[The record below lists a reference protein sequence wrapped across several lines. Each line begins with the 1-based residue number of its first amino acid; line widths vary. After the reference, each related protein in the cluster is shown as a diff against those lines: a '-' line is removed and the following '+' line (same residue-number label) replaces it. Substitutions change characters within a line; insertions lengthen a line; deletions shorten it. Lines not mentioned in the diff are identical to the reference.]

1 MKRKL
6 TSAAEA
12 AVLLVFY
19 GTTEVVPFPISARR
33 VEKARTVVETPCQAN
48 TSADGQGVLRSAQDD
63 ISKELPS
70 QSRVWKQM
78 RGRLHCTRYMSL
90 TDQLGFRFAPPE
102 RRVWTVRALVAA
114 VRTHV
119 EREYSDA
126 WVEGEISNFRAPD
139 SGHLYFTLK
148 DGNAQIRVVM
158 FSSKARLLRF
168 RPADGMQ
175 VVVRG
180 RVTIYEDR
188 GELQIAAEYLE
199 PKGAGGLQVAFEQLK
214 AKLEAEGLF
223 AAERKK
229 AIPTLPGRIG
239 IVTSPQ
245 AAALRDILNILQRRH
260 HTVNAVI
267 YPAQVQG
274 DFAAS
279 EVAAGV
285 RYFNEIRNDASRSV
299 EVIIVGR
306 GGGSAEDL
314 AAFNDE
320 GLARAVAASEIPVIS
335 AVGHET
341 DFTIVD
347 FVADLRAA
355 TPSAAAELVIR
366 SRVEIENQAEAVR
379 ERLVRAMERQLLEAR
394 HALMERAQHGAF
406 VRMMDLIRQR
416 QQKLDDLT
424 FRLER
429 GERAA
434 LELMRRRWETLAAAV
449 RHYDLRRVLAGIR
462 GELAAGTAALAAA
475 MRNQLLQNKVRI
487 ERMAR
492 ALETL
497 SPLAIL
503 ERGYALVFD
512 GAGQLVKDAGLV
524 KAGDEISARVA
535 RGEIRAVVKKAG
547 ADRR

>member
-1 MKRKL
+1 
-6 TSAAEA
+6 
-12 AVLLVFY
+12 
-19 GTTEVVPFPISARR
+19 
-33 VEKARTVVETPCQAN
+33 
-48 TSADGQGVLRSAQDD
+48 
-63 ISKELPS
+63 
-70 QSRVWKQM
+70 
-78 RGRLHCTRYMSL
+78 
-90 TDQLGFRFAPPE
+90 
-102 RRVWTVRALVAA
+102 VWTVRGLVAA
-114 VRTHV
+114 VRTLV

-126 WVEGEISNFRAPD
+126 WVEGEISNFRAPE

-148 DGNAQIRVVM
+148 DGSAQIRAVM
-158 FSSKARLLRF
+158 FRSAARLLRF
-168 RPADGMQ
+168 RPTDGMQ

-188 GELQIAAEYLE
+188 GELQIAVEHIE

-223 AAERKK
+223 AAARKK
-229 AIPTLPGRIG
+229 AIPTLPARIG

-245 AAALRDILNILQRRH
+245 AAALRDILNILLRRH
-260 HTVNAVI
+260 HTANVMI

-274 DFAAS
+274 ESAAV
-279 EVAAGV
+279 EVAGGV
-285 RYFNEIRNDASRSV
+285 RYFNRSRCV

-320 GLARAVAASEIPVIS
+320 GLARSVAASEIPVIS

-347 FVADLRAA
+347 FVADLRAP

-366 SRVEIENQAEAVR
+366 SRVEVENQADAAR

-394 HALMERAQHGAF
+394 HALMERAQDGAF
-406 VRMMDLIRQR
+406 ARMMDLIRQR

-424 FRLER
+424 YRLER
-429 GERAA
+429 GERQI
-434 LELMRRRWETLAAAV
+434 LEILRRQWETVASAV
-449 RHYDLRRVLAGIR
+449 RHYDARRVLAGIR
-462 GELAAGTAALAAA
+462 GELEAVTAAMAAA
-475 MRNQLLQNKVRI
+475 MRNQLLQNKVRL
-487 ERMAR
+487 ERMGK
-492 ALETL
+492 ALEML

-512 GAGQLVKDAGLV
+512 GTGRLVKDAAQV
-524 KAGDEISARVA
+524 QAGQEISARLA
-535 RGEIRAVVKKAG
+535 RGEIRATVKKTTEDVSGQANQ
-547 ADRR
+547 

>member
-1 MKRKL
+1 
-6 TSAAEA
+6 
-12 AVLLVFY
+12 
-19 GTTEVVPFPISARR
+19 
-33 VEKARTVVETPCQAN
+33 
-48 TSADGQGVLRSAQDD
+48 
-63 ISKELPS
+63 
-70 QSRVWKQM
+70 
-78 RGRLHCTRYMSL
+78 MSL
-90 TDQLGFRFAPPE
+90 TDQLGFRFTPPE

-158 FSSKARLLRF
+158 FRSAARLLRF

-175 VVVRG
+175 VIVRG
-180 RVTIYEDR
+180 RITIYEDR
-188 GELQIAAEYLE
+188 GELQISAEYIE
-199 PKGAGGLQVAFEQLK
+199 PKGAGSLQVAFEQLK

-229 AIPTLPGRIG
+229 AIPTLPTRIG

-260 HTVNAVI
+260 RSANIVI
-267 YPAQVQG
+267 FPAQVQG
-274 DFAAS
+274 DSAAL
-279 EVAAGV
+279 EVASGI
-285 RYFNEIRNDASRSV
+285 RYFNQSRSV

-314 AAFNDE
+314 ASFNNE
-320 GLARAVAASEIPVIS
+320 GLARTVAASEIPVIS

-341 DFTIVD
+341 DFTIMD
-347 FVADLRAA
+347 FVADLRAP

-379 ERLVRAMERQLLEAR
+379 ERLVRAMQRHLLEAR

-406 VRMMDLIRQR
+406 ARMMDLIRRR
-416 QQKLDDLT
+416 QQKVDDLT

-429 GERAA
+429 GQRQILERS
-434 LELMRRRWETLAAAV
+434 RRRLEMVSAAV

-462 GELAAGTAALAAA
+462 GQLEAGTSALGAA
-475 MRNQLLQNKVRI
+475 MRNQLLQQKVRV

-492 ALETL
+492 ALDML

-503 ERGYALVFD
+503 DRGYALVFD
-512 GAGQLVKDAGLV
+512 SAGKLVKDAGELTT
-524 KAGDEISARVA
+524 GQEISARLA
-535 RGEIRAVVKKAG
+535 RGEVRATVKKTSPNAPL
-547 ADRR
+547 DKE

>member
-1 MKRKL
+1 
-6 TSAAEA
+6 
-12 AVLLVFY
+12 
-19 GTTEVVPFPISARR
+19 
-33 VEKARTVVETPCQAN
+33 
-48 TSADGQGVLRSAQDD
+48 
-63 ISKELPS
+63 
-70 QSRVWKQM
+70 
-78 RGRLHCTRYMSL
+78 MSL
-90 TDQLGFRFAPPE
+90 SDQLGFRFTPPE
-102 RRVWTVRALVAA
+102 RRVWTVRGLVAA
-114 VRTHV
+114 VRSHV

-126 WVEGEISNFRAPD
+126 WVEGEISNFRAQN

-148 DGNAQIRVVM
+148 DGNAQIKVVM

-180 RVTIYEDR
+180 RVTIYEER
-188 GELQIAAEYLE
+188 GDLQIAAEYVE

-229 AIPTLPGRIG
+229 AIPALPARIG

-260 HTVNAVI
+260 HSVSTVI

-274 DFAAS
+274 DLAAG
-279 EVAAGV
+279 EVAAGI
-285 RYFNEIRNDASRSV
+285 RYFNGVREDATRSV

-314 AAFNDE
+314 AAFNNE

-341 DFTIVD
+341 DFTICD
-347 FVADLRAA
+347 FVADLRAP

-366 SRVEIENQAEAVR
+366 SRVEVENQAEAVR
-379 ERLVRAMERQLLEAR
+379 ERLVRAMERRLLEAR
-394 HALMERAQHGAF
+394 HALMERAQDGAF
-406 VRMMDLIRQR
+406 ARMMDLIRR
-416 QQKLDDLT
+416 QQQKVDDLT

-429 GERAA
+429 GQRQV
-434 LELMRRRWETLAAAV
+434 LEQVRRRLEMVSAAV
-449 RHYDLRRVLAGIR
+449 RHYDLRRVLAGMR
-462 GELAAGTAALAAA
+462 GELQAVTAAMAAA
-475 MRNQLLQNKVRI
+475 MRNQLLLNKVRL
-487 ERMAR
+487 ERMGR
-492 ALETL
+492 ALEAL

-512 GAGQLVKDAGLV
+512 SSGQLIKDAAQVG
-524 KAGDEISARVA
+524 AGDEISARVA
-535 RGEIRAVVKKAG
+535 RGEIRAVVKRAG
-547 ADRR
+547 REENGEIEKTRR